1 MKTVFVNTIV
11 FVKDLQRAKAFY
23 TKLLDQTILEDF
35 GTITFFENHL
45 VLHQAGSIIKTV
57 FKRQS
62 FKTALRQ
69 GRRNV
74 LIYFESQDL
83 DRMYERIKGA
93 GVPIIHGI
101 EQQAWGQKVFR
112 FFDPDRHIVEIG
124 EPFHTKEE

>member
-11 FVKDLQRAKAFY
+11 FVKDLERAKAFY
-23 TKLLDQTILEDF
+23 SELLDQKILDDF

-45 VLHQAGSIIKTV
+45 VLHQAKSIIKTV
-57 FKRQS
+57 FKKQS
-62 FKTALRQ
+62 FKAALRQ

-74 LIYFESQDL
+74 LIYFETKEL
-83 DRMYERIKGA
+83 EGMYERIKQA

-124 EPFHTKEE
+124 EPFRTKEE

>member
-11 FVKDLQRAKAFY
+11 FVKDLQHAKAFY
-23 TKLLDQTILEDF
+23 SELLGQTILEDF
-35 GTITFFENHL
+35 GAITFFENHL
-45 VLHQAGSIIKTV
+45 VLHQAKSIIKTV

-74 LIYFESQDL
+74 LIYFETKEL
-83 DRMYERIKGA
+83 EGMYERIKGA
-93 GVPIIHGI
+93 GVPLIHGI
-101 EQQAWGQKVFR
+101 EQQAWGQRVFR